1 VAVILG
7 SVTLDGFEVSGAL
20 RFGGKQAL
28 TVHRLPGG
36 GRVIDA
42 LGPDDADISWAGIL
56 SGGNAADRARLL
68 DGLRRNGLT
77 VTLAWD
83 SFLVAVVVGELLLDY
98 TNPWWI
104 PYRIRC
110 VVAPGVNTSP
120 VGTNLTA
127 QSAVLTDLGIAGGF
141 TNIGAIGATLNTPGA
156 FTEGTST
163 YAAALGALSGLV
175 ASTDAAIAT
184 TGEAMSAN
192 DIPGMLTATGALANL
207 SVARGY
213 LARANANF
221 MLSGS

>member
-1 VAVILG
+1 MAVILG

-28 TVHRLPGG
+28 AVHRLPGG

-42 LGPDDADISWAGIL
+42 LGADDADISWTGIL

-68 DGLRRNGLT
+68 DGLRRDGLT
-77 VTLAWD
+77 VALAWD
-83 SFLVAVVVGELLLDY
+83 SFLVAVVVGELLLDF

-110 VVAPGVNTSP
+110 IVAPGISASP
-120 VGTNLTA
+120 IGTNLTA
-127 QSAVLTDLGIAGGF
+127 QSAVFADLGAAGGF

-156 FTEGTST
+156 FTEGTSS
-163 YAAALGALSGLV
+163 YAIASGALSGLV
-175 ASTDAAIAT
+175 ASTDAAIAAA
-184 TGEAMSAN
+184 GAAMSAT
-192 DIPGMLTATGALANL
+192 DISGMLTATEALANL
-207 SVARGY
+207 SAARGY

-221 MLSGS
+221 VLSGS

>member
-1 VAVILG
+1 
-7 SVTLDGFEVSGAL
+7 VTLDGFEVSGAV

-83 SFLVAVVVGELLLDY
+83 SFLIAVVVGELLLDF

-110 VVAPGVNTSP
+110 VVASGVNAP
-120 VGTNLTA
+120 PMGTNLTA
-127 QSAVLTDLGIAGGF
+127 QSAVLTDLGAAGGF
-141 TNIGAIGATLNTPGA
+141 TNIGTIGAMLNTPGA
-156 FTEGTST
+156 FTEGTSA
-163 YAAALGALSGLV
+163 YATASGALSGLV
-175 ASTDAAIAT
+175 AGTDAAIAT
-184 TGEAMSAN
+184 TGAAMSAA
-192 DIPGMLTATGALANL
+192 DIPGMLTATEALANL
-207 SVARGY
+207 SAARGY

-221 MLSGS
+221 VLSGS